1 MASSTFAIPQNMLLL
16 IIAVIALIT
25 IIIVTIQWRKVRETQ
40 NNAILIEKQI
50 ELKKISMVEKDIDSK
65 RLLETA
71 MPLPKDQQEKLTSI
85 RRSTSDTMH
94 EIGYLHSEVS
104 ERLARLEA
112 QTEFRKLQKMLNEI
126 EVKESELEKTL
137 KDIKKH

>member
-25 IIIVTIQWRKVRETQ
+25 IIIVTIQWRRVRETQ

-50 ELKKISMVEKDIDSK
+50 ELKKISMVEKDMDSK

-126 EVKESELEKTL
+126 EAKEFELEKTL